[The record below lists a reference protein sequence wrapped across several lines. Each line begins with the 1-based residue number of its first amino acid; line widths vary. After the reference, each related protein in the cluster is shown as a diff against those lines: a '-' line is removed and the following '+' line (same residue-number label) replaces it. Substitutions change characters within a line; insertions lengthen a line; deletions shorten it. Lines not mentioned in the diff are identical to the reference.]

1 LDLPTLDRRRIGRQP
16 RLFLLHPGRLPLER
30 GRLLS
35 KPWTDAL
42 SRRRVRNGRDHRQGR
57 YGVPQL
63 DQARQAQPEYDE
75 QAQVVVAELPRPSLV
90 PLRSTLVEVAVQK
103 DLKRT
108 RRTMKMYLF
117 FCVVVVPPL
126 IYVANV
132 WTGSFQW
139 PPTIIDALAVIG
151 LIAFLYRTR
160 GDKVVH

>member
-1 LDLPTLDRRRIGRQP
+1 M
-16 RLFLLHPGRLPLER
+16 
-30 GRLLS
+30 
-35 KPWTDAL
+35 
-42 SRRRVRNGRDHRQGR
+42 
-57 YGVPQL
+57 
-63 DQARQAQPEYDE
+63 
-75 QAQVVVAELPRPSLV
+75 VVAELPRPSLV

>member
-1 LDLPTLDRRRIGRQP
+1 
-16 RLFLLHPGRLPLER
+16 
-30 GRLLS
+30 
-35 KPWTDAL
+35 
-42 SRRRVRNGRDHRQGR
+42 
-57 YGVPQL
+57 
-63 DQARQAQPEYDE
+63 
-75 QAQVVVAELPRPSLV
+75 
-90 PLRSTLVEVAVQK
+90 
-103 DLKRT
+103 
-108 RRTMKMYLF
+108 MKMYLF